1 MPRRSRFPRRKYGG
15 RRKFGAR
22 RFVRRTA
29 RVVKR
34 VLKRFA
40 ETKFNVQNVAEDIE
54 LAGPHIARWH
64 TGLFQG
70 TTGITRIGNK
80 IQVKRISFRMLIT
93 MSPLDTN
100 TVKYVR
106 VSVLWPKKNTNG
118 EAAWEATAQSTGMVQ
133 YFNPTDT
140 MVLYDRTLP
149 LAVPRPDTGNGS
161 VPSAY
166 VLRWSKKWNQVL
178 HYIVSDQS
186 DKYPILL
193 IQTSSQVVNLLN
205 VSASLR
211 MSFIDI

>member
-40 ETKFNVQNVAEDIE
+40 ETKFNVQNVSEDIE
-54 LAGPHIARWH
+54 LSGPHIARWH

-70 TTGITRIGNK
+70 TTSITRIGNK
-80 IQVKRISFRMLIT
+80 IQCKRISFRCLIT
-93 MSPLDTN
+93 LSPSDSN
-100 TVKYVR
+100 TIKYVR

-118 EAAWEATAQSTGMVQ
+118 EASWEATAAATGMVQ
-133 YFNPTDT
+133 FFNPADT
-140 MVLYDRTLP
+140 MVLYDRTVP
-149 LAVPRPDTGNGS
+149 VAVPRPDTGNGS

-166 VLRWSKKWNQVL
+166 VLRWSKRWNQVL

-193 IQTSSQVVNLLN
+193 FQTSNLTANLVNI
-205 VSASLR
+205 SASLR